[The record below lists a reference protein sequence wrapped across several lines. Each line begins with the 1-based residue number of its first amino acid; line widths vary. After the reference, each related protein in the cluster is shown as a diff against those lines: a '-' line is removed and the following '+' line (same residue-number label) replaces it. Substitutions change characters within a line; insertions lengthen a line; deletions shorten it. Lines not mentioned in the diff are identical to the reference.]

1 MTTYIVFL
9 RGINVGGHK
18 KFPKANQIQL
28 LIVLGLKNP
37 EVYLHTGNW
46 LFQAEESKEVL
57 EQKLLNAMEE
67 MQGWQV
73 PILLKKDEEIKEIL
87 SSCPFPKEEKEKS
100 YFMLLFETPS
110 EEKVK
115 TTEAISFEGEQFAI
129 TNQCVYLYSSVGY
142 GNSKLNNNFFESK
155 LKVSATARNFNTM
168 KAVFEKAAMLSK

>member
-18 KFPKANQIQL
+18 KFPKANQMQL
-28 LIVLGLKNP
+28 LIALGLKNP
-37 EVYLHTGNW
+37 DVYLHTGNW

-57 EQKLLNAMEE
+57 EQKLLKAIEE

-73 PILLKKDEEIKEIL
+73 PILFKKTSELEAIIEN
-87 SSCPFPKEEKEKS
+87 CPFPEEQKEKS

-115 TTEAISFEGEQFAI
+115 TTEAISFEGEHFAI
-129 TNQCVYLYSSVGY
+129 VKDCVYLYSSVGY
-142 GNSKLNNNFFESK
+142 GNSKLNNNFFENK
-155 LKVSATARNFNTM
+155 LKVNATTRNYNTM
-168 KAVFEKAAMLSK
+168 KAIFEKATILSK

>member
-1 MTTYIVFL
+1 MTTYIAFL

-28 LIVLGLKNP
+28 FSNLGIKNP

-46 LFQAEESKEVL
+46 IFQSVDSREVL
-57 EQKLLNAMEE
+57 VQKLSEAMKE

-73 PILLKKDEEIKEIL
+73 PILLKTTKELQEIL
-87 SSCPFPKEEKEKS
+87 AACPFSEEEKVKS

-115 TTEAISFEGEQFAI
+115 SLSPISLEGEKFAI
-129 TNQCVYLYSSVGY
+129 TKECIYLFSLVGF
-142 GNSKLNNNFFESK
+142 GNSKLNNNFFENK
-155 LKVSATARNFNTM
+155 LKVTATTRNFNTM
-168 KAVFEKAAMLSK
+168 NSLIKLSLEF